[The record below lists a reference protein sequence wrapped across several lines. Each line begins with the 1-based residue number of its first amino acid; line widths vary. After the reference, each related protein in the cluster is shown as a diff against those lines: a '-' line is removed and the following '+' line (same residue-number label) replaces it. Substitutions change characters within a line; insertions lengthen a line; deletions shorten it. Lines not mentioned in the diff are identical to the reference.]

1 MGKGRIRKLATGAPR
16 AARAYAG
23 DPKAIARLVRDAVRN
38 TPRALRVGVAAGIAA
53 AAVMAMTAAAES
65 DREVDIPIGV
75 LAGSGKAFNA
85 TPQVWTSYQIAGS
98 VLCLPGGG
106 SALWTDSTFTP
117 PVGDRLDWRLVAAI
131 GQVESGHAFDTPVN
145 AFGDLLAPMVGPPL
159 GVADTDGGRFD
170 FSASRD
176 ARVGPLALL
185 PSEVVSAGLDGNSD
199 QIVDPHNV
207 WDSAATAASLL
218 CSLGVVD
225 DPATA
230 LLRWRGDPDWADRVL
245 DVWADMER
253 TVPSAPGT
261 VPWGAPLSYTPTSAA
276 AGPVL
281 AALMASWGGSP
292 DDVECVT
299 GTCVW
304 RLAQAPEGI
313 AAWAGLREAGF
324 AAPVAL
330 GGFGVAAVGDPT
342 RNDRIAA
349 WHPNGLAWPL
359 ASTTPPQP
367 DGYETPAWWAFA
379 LSPANPAWTAPTDD
393 YEVELPVAAGA
404 VVYSPTAG
412 LAEYHAGG
420 CVEVTDND
428 GALWRLCGV
437 RSQPTV
443 GAPPATGPLQGFL
456 RDWPRLEAAAG
467 VAAPALLANLGTFA
481 CRTVSGSDTWSQH
494 SWHNAVDLGV
504 DIDGNLQR
512 EPYDLDSQTTHDALT
527 RLTRYLA
534 RTMANP
540 HTRILD
546 NGSTLIQDQAP
557 QLGGYQIRNL
567 IFHEA
572 YTPGGPVVVTR
583 HDEHLH
589 VDFWAGNQPSEPDCA
604 PHQVTAGELV
614 GIAYGGTV
622 TVAVTT
628 PEGLRLCPQVLFE
641 AWAAGEPLTPAN
653 LNEPPAETDE
663 PEGPDEPEEEAEEG
677 CDG

>member
-1 MGKGRIRKLATGAPR
+1 MDKGRIRKLAATAQR
-16 AARAYAG
+16 AAKAYAG
-23 DPKAIARLVRDAVRN
+23 DPKAVARLVRAAARKA
-38 TPRALRVGVAAGIAA
+38 PRALRVGVAAAIATA
-53 AAVMAMTAAAES
+53 AGMAMMVAAES

-85 TPQVWTSYQIAGS
+85 APPVWTSYQIAGS

-131 GQVESGHAFDTPVN
+131 GQVESGHAFGTPVN
-145 AFGDLLAPMVGPPL
+145 AFGDLLAPLVGPAL
-159 GVADTDGGRFD
+159 DVADTDGGRFD
-170 FSASRD
+170 HSASRD
-176 ARVGPLALL
+176 ARVGPLGLL
-185 PSEVVSAGLDGNSD
+185 PSEVVTAGLDGNGD

-207 WDSAATAASLL
+207 WDSAATAASVL
-218 CSLGVVD
+218 CGLGGVD
-225 DPATA
+225 DPAGA
-230 LLRWRGDPDWADRVL
+230 LLRWRSDTDWAERVL
-245 DVWADMER
+245 DVWGDMER

-261 VPWGAPLSYTPTSAA
+261 VPWGAPLAYTPTSAA

-281 AALMASWGGSP
+281 AALMARWGGSTEA
-292 DDVECVT
+292 VECV
-299 GTCVW
+299 GGECVW
-304 RLAQAPEGI
+304 RLAQAPEEM
-313 AAWAGLREAGF
+313 AAWTGLREAGF

-330 GGFGVAAVGDPT
+330 GGFGVVAAGDPT

-367 DGYETPAWWAFA
+367 DGYETPTWWAFA
-379 LSPANPAWTAPTDD
+379 LSPANPVWTGSTDD
-393 YEVELPVAAGA
+393 YQVELPVAAGA
-404 VVYSPTAG
+404 MVYSPTDG
-412 LAEYHAGG
+412 RAEYHAGG
-420 CVEVTDND
+420 CVEVTDEA
-428 GALWRLCGV
+428 GSLWRLCGV

-456 RDWPRLEAAAG
+456 RDWPRLEHAAG
-467 VAAPALLANLGTFA
+467 LTAPALLANLGTFA

-540 HTRILD
+540 HTRILED
-546 NGSTLIQDQAP
+546 GSTLIQDQAP
-557 QLGGYQIRNL
+557 QLGAYQIRNL

-572 YTPGGPVVVTR
+572 YTPGDQVVVTR

-589 VDFWAGNQPSEPDCA
+589 VDFWAGDQRSEPDCA
-604 PHQVTAGELV
+604 PHEVTAGELL
-614 GIAYGGTV
+614 GIAYGGTL

-628 PEGLRLCPQVLFE
+628 PEGLRLCPQALFE
-641 AWAAGEPLTPAN
+641 AWAAGKPLTPAD
-653 LNEPPAETDE
+653 LDEPPEETDT
-663 PEGPDEPEEEAEEG
+663 PEEEPEEG